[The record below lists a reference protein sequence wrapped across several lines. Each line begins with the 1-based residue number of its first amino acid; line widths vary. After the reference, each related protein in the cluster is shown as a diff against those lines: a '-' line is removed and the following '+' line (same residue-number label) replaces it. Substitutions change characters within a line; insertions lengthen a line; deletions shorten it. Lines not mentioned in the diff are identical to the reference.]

1 MKLKPSRRFRLK
13 RNNSG
18 LHVGG
23 FNMNNKYFRLII
35 LAVMALTL
43 IIGCDTR
50 NPDDPEDV
58 IINYNLNL
66 TSDRYTIYADDGR
79 TVAKLTAILTNADG
93 EPQEGAT
100 IVFSALSGAIAS
112 NISTNSSGQAVATFD
127 DKGQAVPALNII
139 ARYTD
144 SNNNTVRDTVVI
156 EVLPMEDL
164 VSSFFATTK
173 PTSGEIR
180 VYKEDSTY
188 TATVN
193 ANVRDSLGVAVKNVI
208 VNYRVLEG
216 STVGYLSAAYD
227 STNAVGTSDVQFTNN
242 EGQIGDVVVEA
253 SVTTSTMRTV
263 MENNP
268 GVYDFGSL
276 FKDASSSDVAFADT
290 VTMRYVA
297 GQEYLLSVHTL
308 DSTIYADNG
317 ETVAR
322 IYAVV
327 KDSDNQGI
335 DTVKVVFSSSI
346 GTINSVKHTNDA
358 GVAETIFSDLG
369 TPVTDDI
376 VARIVAKVEHPF
388 YGVIRD
394 TVEVLVRADNP
405 NPPKRVPARIEL
417 SSACLQLPSPTDTSC
432 VDASLLTATV
442 MDSSG
447 YPVEA
452 NTLVRF
458 GTDIG
463 FVTEFSTTDE
473 NGVATS
479 TFSIGDSAGI
489 ATIYARTGSVFD
501 STLITVR
508 PGLPTY
514 IVIPP
519 SAPNKIVVAGG
530 FGQASTTIRAEV
542 RDARGELVDL
552 PYNVQFR
559 LGPAIPAGANLDG
572 VGFERTVESNY
583 GVASVT
589 LNSGSQSGPVRVTAR
604 VDLGT
609 STIGATAVP
618 VTISAG
624 PPAFIDVDIDI
635 NQIEPIGGGQY
646 QAEMAVRVWDE
657 YTNPVEDS
665 TQVYWHVNPDSIAS
679 VIGGSLTYGANLNG
693 DQYHGIAWSKIYW
706 NSDRTFD
713 QVQVIAQT
721 YGADGDTIQGYVNAA
736 EDSLL
741 LLPFYPGDLL
751 VIPSLQFH
759 DFQPANNPN
768 PPQVPVLLT
777 AMLTDYYNNAIKNA
791 RILFGSFGASGWD
804 PLDPETGMPIVR
816 TDNQGVAQITV
827 FFDAGLCTPNFNA
840 DGSVNSYNP
849 FTAQVWGT
857 LLDPQSIGSEQS
869 SIQLVRTIQN

>member
-1 MKLKPSRRFRLK
+1 
-13 RNNSG
+13 
-18 LHVGG
+18 
-23 FNMNNKYFRLII
+23 MNHKVFKLII
-35 LAVMALTL
+35 LALIALVTFM
-43 IIGCDTR
+43 GCDTR
-50 NPDDPEDV
+50 TPDDPEAV
-58 IINYNLNL
+58 IVNYNLNL
-66 TSDRYTIYADDGR
+66 TADRYVIYADNGK
-79 TVAKLTAILTNADG
+79 TVAKITAILTNDVN
-93 EPQEGAT
+93 EPQENAK

-112 NISTNSSGQAVATFD
+112 NITTNSSGQAVATFD
-127 DKGQAVPALNII
+127 DKGQVSPAVNIV

-173 PTSGEIR
+173 PTNGEVR
-180 VYKEDSTY
+180 VFTEDSTY
-188 TATVN
+188 TATIN
-193 ANVRDSLGVAVKNVI
+193 ANVRDSLGVAVKNVL
-208 VNYRVLEG
+208 VNYRVLQG
-216 STVGYLSAAYD
+216 NTVGYLDYASD
-227 STNAVGTSDVQFTNN
+227 STNAVGTSNVVFTNN
-242 EGQIGDVVVEA
+242 EGQIGDVLVEA
-253 SVTTSTMRTV
+253 SVSSSTMETI
-263 MENNP
+263 MLDNP
-268 GVYDFGSL
+268 GVYNFGSL
-276 FKDASSSDVAFADT
+276 LKNSSESAVAFADT
-290 VTMRYVA
+290 VRLRFVA
-297 GQEYLLSVHTL
+297 GQEYFLTVNTL
-308 DSTIYADNG
+308 DTTIYADNG

-335 DTVKVVFSSSI
+335 DTVKVTFTSSI
-346 GTINSVKHTNDA
+346 GTINSVKYTNDA
-358 GVAETIFSDLG
+358 GIAETIFSDLG
-369 TPVTDDI
+369 TSITSDVTAKI
-376 VARIVAKVEHPF
+376 IGRITHPF

-394 TVEVLVRADNP
+394 TVDVLVRANNP
-405 NPPKRVPARIEL
+405 NPPKRIPARIEL
-417 SSACLQLPSPTDTSC
+417 VSQCLQLPSPTDDEC
-432 VDASLLTATV
+432 VDVSQLTATV

-458 GTDIG
+458 TTNIG
-463 FVTEFSTTDE
+463 FVTQFATTDE
-473 NGVATS
+473 DGVARS

-489 ATIYARTGSVFD
+489 ATIFARTGGASD

-514 IVIPP
+514 IIIPP

-530 FGQASTTIRAEV
+530 YGRASTTIRAEV
-542 RDARGELVDL
+542 RDARGELVDEAY
-552 PYNVQFR
+552 PVQFQ

-572 VGFERTVESNY
+572 VGNMTTVESNY

-604 VDLGT
+604 VVLPT
-609 STIGATAVP
+609 STISATSVP
-618 VTISAG
+618 VTIAAG

-646 QAEMAVRVWDE
+646 QAEVAARVWDR

-665 TQVYWHVNPDSIAS
+665 TQVYWHVDPDSIAS
-679 VIGGSLTYGANLNG
+679 IIGGSLTYGENLNG
-693 DQYHGIAWSKIYW
+693 DQYHGLAWSKIYW

-713 QVQVIAQT
+713 QVKVIAQT
-721 YGADGDTIQGYVNAA
+721 YGAEGDTIQGFVNAA

-741 LLPFYPGDLL
+741 LLPFYPGELM

-759 DFQPANNPN
+759 DFQPAANPN
-768 PPQVPVLLT
+768 PAQVPVLLT

-791 RILFGSFGASGWD
+791 RILFGAFGAAGWD

-816 TDNQGVAQITV
+816 TNNQGIAQITV

-857 LLDPQSIGSEQS
+857 LLDPQSISSEQS
-869 SIQLVRTIQN
+869 SIQLVRTIQAP

>member
-1 MKLKPSRRFRLK
+1 
-13 RNNSG
+13 
-18 LHVGG
+18 
-23 FNMNNKYFRLII
+23 MNNKYFRFLI
-35 LAVMALTL
+35 LAIMAMTMF
-43 IIGCDTR
+43 IGCDLRT
-50 NPDDPEDV
+50 PDDPDKIV
-58 IINYNLNL
+58 VTYNLNL

-79 TVAKLTAILTNADG
+79 TVAKLTAILTNEDG
-93 EPQEGAT
+93 EPQENAT

-112 NISTNSSGQAVATFD
+112 NINTNSSGQAVATFD
-127 DKGQAVPALNII
+127 DKGQASPGLNIV

-144 SNNNTVRDTVVI
+144 ANDNTVRDTVVI
-156 EVLPMEDL
+156 EILPMEDL
-164 VSSFFATTK
+164 VSSFFATTM

-180 VYKEDSTY
+180 VFKEDSSY
-188 TATVN
+188 SASIN

-216 STVGYLSAAYD
+216 ATVGYLDLAAD
-227 STNAVGTSDVQFTNN
+227 STNAIGTSQATFTNN

-253 SVTTSTMRTV
+253 SVSTSDVQTI
-263 MENNP
+263 MEENP
-268 GVYDFGSL
+268 GVYEFGSL
-276 FKDASSSDVAFADT
+276 LKGSSSSEVAFADT
-290 VTMRYVA
+290 VTVSYMA
-297 GQEYLLSVHTL
+297 GQDYILSVHTL
-308 DSTIYADNG
+308 DTTIYADNG

-322 IYAVV
+322 IFAVV
-327 KDSDNQGI
+327 KDTENQGI
-335 DTVKVVFSSSI
+335 DTVKVVFSSSL
-346 GTINSVKHTNDA
+346 GTINSVQHTNEA

-369 TPVTDDI
+369 TVVTDDMTAEI
-376 VARIVAKVEHPF
+376 IARVEHPF
-388 YGVIRD
+388 YGIIRD

-405 NPPKRVPARIEL
+405 NPPTRIPARIEL
-417 SSACLQLPSPTDTSC
+417 LSQCLQLPSATDTSC
-432 VDASLLTATV
+432 VDASLLTALV

-458 GTDIG
+458 RTDIG

-473 NGVATS
+473 DGIATS

-489 ATIYARTGSVFD
+489 ATIFARTGGVVD

-542 RDARGELVDL
+542 RDARGELVDQ
-552 PYNVQFR
+552 PYDVEFR

-572 VGFERTVESNY
+572 VGFITTVESNY

-609 STIGATAVP
+609 GTIGATAVP
-618 VTISAG
+618 VTIAAG

-646 QAEMAVRVWDE
+646 QAEMAARVWDQ

-665 TQVYWHVNPDSIAS
+665 TQVYWRINPDSIAS
-679 VIGGSLTYGANLNG
+679 VIGGSLTYGANIAG

-759 DFQPANNPN
+759 DFQPASNPN

-857 LLDPQSIGSEQS
+857 LLDPQSIASEQS